1 MAITQQ
7 QAQKFFDWITAQG
20 VDSLRC
26 EFCQNNSFNFDIVAT
41 ISQHAEGDKVSI
53 GQFDLASQLI
63 PLVLCMCDRCG
74 CTKTFSATKIGLMS
88 EGQGGQAP
96 RFDS

>member
-20 VDSLRC
+20 VDTLRC
-26 EFCQNNSFNFDIVAT
+26 EICQNNSFNFDIVAT
-41 ISQHAEGDKVSI
+41 IPQQANGNMVSI
-53 GQFDLASQLI
+53 GQFDLASPLI

-74 CTKTFSATKIGLMS
+74 CTKTFSATRIGFMS
-88 EGQGGQAP
+88 EGQAG
-96 RFDS
+96 